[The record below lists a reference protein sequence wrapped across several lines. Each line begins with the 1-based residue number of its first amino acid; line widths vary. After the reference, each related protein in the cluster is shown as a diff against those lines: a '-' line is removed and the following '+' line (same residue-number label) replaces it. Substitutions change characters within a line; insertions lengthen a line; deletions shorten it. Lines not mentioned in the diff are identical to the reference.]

1 MTDAEKILLSDAI
14 ETSIETEHKLI
25 KCKRII
31 GGLSVVILILIY
43 LLIIGG

>member
-25 KCKRII
+25 KCKKII
-31 GGLSVVILILIY
+31 GGMSIIILILVY